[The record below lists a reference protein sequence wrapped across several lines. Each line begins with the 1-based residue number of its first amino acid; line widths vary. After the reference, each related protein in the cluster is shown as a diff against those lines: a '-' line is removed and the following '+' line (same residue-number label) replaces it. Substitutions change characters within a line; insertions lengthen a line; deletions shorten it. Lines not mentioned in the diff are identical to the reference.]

1 MCRQVVCQACS
12 NNKFSLEYLKNQPAR
27 VCDHRFTKL
36 QENRKR
42 SWSQRNANTAI
53 LLKIT
58 VSKPSQEAIQ
68 NEMNIEGVERSF
80 ILSASLA
87 TGREQWLEAIAKAID
102 NSTKKNFTVVSS
114 RMLDEA
120 QPDVYRTWFQT
131 SGLRWV
137 PKPPSGPQ
145 TMRAT
150 VCTMCTCEFTLTWR
164 RDRGRAC
171 GKVTAPLLSDP
182 TQQGGSVFNLE
193 RWA

>member
-1 MCRQVVCQACS
+1 M
-12 NNKFSLEYLKNQPAR
+12 EP
-27 VCDHRFTKL
+27 
-36 QENRKR
+36 
-42 SWSQRNANTAI
+42 
-53 LLKIT
+53 

-68 NEMNIEGVERSF
+68 NELNIEGVQRSF
-80 ILSASLA
+80 ILSARLS
-87 TGREQWLEAIAKAID
+87 REHWLEAIAKAID
-102 NSTKKNFTVVSS
+102 DSTKKKQVWITGSL
-114 RMLDEA
+114 RL
-120 QPDVYRTWFQT
+120 YGRTWFQT

-171 GKVTAPLLSDP
+171 GKVTAALLSDP